1 MTSLPRGI
9 AAATVCAL
17 LIASP
22 WPVPAARAFYT
33 SLGYEE
39 IGLLRDLLPAYA
51 RAGKRYLTIAIG
63 CTGGRHRSVHTA
75 KKLAETLENGP
86 WRVAL
91 RHRDIHLGHE

>member
-1 MTSLPRGI
+1 VTSLPRGI

-39 IGLLRDLLPAYA
+39 IGLLRDLLLP
-51 RAGKRYLTIAIG
+51 GKGEVLMRKTIA
-63 CTGGRHRSVHTA
+63 A
-75 KKLAETLENGP
+75 
-86 WRVAL
+86 WRPFRRGDAPA
-91 RHRDIHLGHE
+91 